1 MAKKTNAGYK
11 YEQDLTTDYYN
22 FNAQSARVGSSG
34 MDLSFSIKNVPINV
48 ELKYT
53 KNISAAKILNYGQ
66 SSFYQRSDGTWDFV
80 EKETQ
85 EEIERV
91 ELLTNAGIL
100 RFINERWKNKTNI
113 LEQIN
118 RTKNKQEAASL
129 AARQR
134 ELLGGQFKVG
144 INESRQIL
152 NKNTEITEEEYPY
165 SNLHQLKTAINSYY
179 SKKGADYVQISNFGF
194 YRLGSNDPIA
204 ELSQGQLTIPKFEP
218 SIVTARVRLKGY
230 GKGKYGFTV
239 ALEAGGFPPNTKV
252 VSRLVEIK
260 LSENRKTA
268 YKVGSSMVINLDNQ
282 KFREYLMFLNQTQS

>member
-129 AARQR
+129 AEKQR

-144 INESRQIL
+144 IDESRQIL

-165 SNLHQLKTAINSYY
+165 SNLHQLKT
-179 SKKGADYVQISNFGF
+179 
-194 YRLGSNDPIA
+194 
-204 ELSQGQLTIPKFEP
+204 LSIL
-218 SIVTARVRLKGY
+218 
-230 GKGKYGFTV
+230 
-239 ALEAGGFPPNTKV
+239 
-252 VSRLVEIK
+252 
-260 LSENRKTA
+260 
-268 YKVGSSMVINLDNQ
+268 
-282 KFREYLMFLNQTQS
+282 